1 MSGFVHVVCP
11 QCDAVNRVPADRLS
25 RHAKCGVCHEALF
38 AGMPLAVDG
47 MRLRKHV
54 ARNDVPVLVDFWAPW
69 CGPCKYMAPIF
80 QQAAGSMEPGLRF
93 VKLDTE
99 DEPAISS
106 EFGIRSIPTL
116 VLFRGGVE
124 HARIAGAMD
133 LANLTAWVRQHL
145 Q

>member
-1 MSGFVHVVCP
+1 
-11 QCDAVNRVPADRLS
+11 
-25 RHAKCGVCHEALF
+25 
-38 AGMPLAVDG
+38 
-47 MRLRKHV
+47 
-54 ARNDVPVLVDFWAPW
+54 
-69 CGPCKYMAPIF
+69 MAPIF